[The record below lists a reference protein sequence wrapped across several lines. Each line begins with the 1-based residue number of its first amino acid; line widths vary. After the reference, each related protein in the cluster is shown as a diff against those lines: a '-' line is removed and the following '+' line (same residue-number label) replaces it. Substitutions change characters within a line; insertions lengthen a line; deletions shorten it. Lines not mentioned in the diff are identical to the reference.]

1 MNYTFFYTS
10 TIIILIVKEITIL
23 KDNIK
28 LRIIKIKNNK
38 NKRIGVDKPVSNLRK
53 HIFQGTDNNVIIVK
67 VSSCHKVSPN
77 IPFQSVPNC
86 LL

>member
-38 NKRIGVDKPVSNLRK
+38 NKRIGVDKPVSNR
-53 HIFQGTDNNVIIVK
+53 Q
-67 VSSCHKVSPN
+67 SSKAYFSRN
-77 IPFQSVPNC
+77 G
-86 LL
+86 

>member
-10 TIIILIVKEITIL
+10 TIIISIVKEITIL

-28 LRIIKIKNNK
+28 LRIIKIN
-38 NKRIGVDKPVSNLRK
+38 VSVSISLFQIVNLRK

>member
-1 MNYTFFYTS
+1 MNCTFFYTS

-38 NKRIGVDKPVSNLRK
+38 NKRIGVDKPVSNR
-53 HIFQGTDNNVIIVK
+53 Q
-67 VSSCHKVSPN
+67 SSKAYFSRN
-77 IPFQSVPNC
+77 G
-86 LL
+86 